1 MTYASRLLALIL
13 LALSADCVLLW
24 RLAEGDDWLGYP
36 LMVLLALTVWFTDE
50 YDQAAR
56 LQRSGAP

>member
-1 MTYASRLLALIL
+1 MTYAAKLLALIA
-13 LALSADCVLLW
+13 LAMSADAVLLW

-36 LMVLLALTVWFTDE
+36 LMVLLALTVWLTDE

-56 LQRSGAP
+56 LQRSEP